1 MSIYKGTPVEQF
13 YAHGRDE
20 GYSQGESDLESGL
33 SVTTLR
39 INDLRERSETTSS
52 RNIRAFA
59 LGYLRG
65 YREAV
70 RTLSNGRWGT

>member
-1 MSIYKGTPVEQF
+1 MSLYEGTPVEQN

-20 GYSQGESDLESGL
+20 GYAWGEQDLPLGL
-33 SVTTLR
+33 GVVTQWLIQARADVDTAMT
-39 INDLRERSETTSS
+39 REA
-52 RNIRAFA
+52 RAFA

-70 RTLSNGRWGT
+70 RTLKEGRWGT